1 MIGVLATFLVSLI
14 GWAGWA
20 ALLLTIPY
28 FIALKQGEG
37 MKEALKAL
45 VLLQW
50 VPMALQFVVG
60 DSKGGTEV
68 AMQAG
73 GMAVYAQIAR
83 TYLWW
88 AFGLV
93 GILFVVCFVAAASRT
108 RTGASLAGQPRA
120 SFKR

>member
-1 MIGVLATFLVSLI
+1 
-14 GWAGWA
+14 
-20 ALLLTIPY
+20 
-28 FIALKQGEG
+28 
-37 MKEALKAL
+37 MKESLKAL

-50 VPMALQFVVG
+50 VPMALQFMVG

-73 GMAVYAQIAR
+73 GMAVYAQMAK

-93 GILFVVCFVAAASRT
+93 GVLFVVCFVAAART